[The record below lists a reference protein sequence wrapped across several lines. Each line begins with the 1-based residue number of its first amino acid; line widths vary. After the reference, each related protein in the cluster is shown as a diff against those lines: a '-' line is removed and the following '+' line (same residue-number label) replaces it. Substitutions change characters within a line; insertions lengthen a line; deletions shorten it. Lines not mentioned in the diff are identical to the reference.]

1 MAMVE
6 MKPMKRLK
14 HIIATKAVLGTLKMK
29 EPGYMSGMIDQLK
42 QSSRYMSG
50 MIDQLK
56 QSSRYMS
63 RMIDQL
69 KLNLPKR
76 KSV

>member
-1 MAMVE
+1 MHVYNRANKPQGRRTPLRASTSRMKVAMVE

-42 QSSRYMSG
+42 QSSRY
-50 MIDQLK
+50 
-56 QSSRYMS
+56 YV
-63 RMIDQL
+63 
-69 KLNLPKR
+69 NT
-76 KSV
+76 